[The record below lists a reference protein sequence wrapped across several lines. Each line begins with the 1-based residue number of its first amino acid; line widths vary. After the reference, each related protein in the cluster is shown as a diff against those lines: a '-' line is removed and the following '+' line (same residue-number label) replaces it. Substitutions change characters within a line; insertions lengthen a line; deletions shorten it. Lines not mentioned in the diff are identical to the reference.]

1 MQNIVVS
8 AGIILK
14 NGKILAA
21 QRTHDDELSHKWEFP
36 GGKQEAGESIEACLE
51 RELMEEFGVK
61 CKVSSYL
68 GESNYQYP
76 NKKIQLK
83 AFFVDHIAGEFL
95 LNVHDNIKWI
105 SIDELPTLD
114 WAPADIELVN
124 QLIKYFESH

>member
-1 MQNIVVS
+1 MQSIVVS
-8 AGIILK
+8 AGIIIK
-14 NGKILAA
+14 NGKVLAA
-21 QRTHDDELSHKWEFP
+21 QRTHDDELSYKWEFP
-36 GGKQEAGESIEACLE
+36 GGKQEPDESIEACLE
-51 RELMEEFGVK
+51 RELMEEFGVE

-83 AFFVDHIAGEFL
+83 AFIVDHVAGKFL
-95 LNVHDNIKWI
+95 LNVHANMKWI
-105 SIDELPTLD
+105 SIDELHTLD